1 MLYVMKKRAAFA
13 VSCCALIAALSV
25 AAQIATR
32 TVAADDLSGLELLR
46 VTRLAQGGSEYSG
59 LQFVT
64 ARSQGFV
71 NMAPFASTGLGT
83 NSSAISVA
91 VEVKLNM
98 TDFQD
103 KDIRRR
109 LDVTPTNPV
118 AGKTFL
124 VYTGN
129 ESGGMYMGNEF
140 RISETTAARQW
151 ALMGFATLNR
161 AADGQF
167 TAARQKD
174 ETEGGVRYYVVDV
187 KINSTDTVRYWINQ
201 NDFLIGKVMT
211 RYNNKPL
218 VEETRRDYRKVSCMM
233 LPFRIVTRLNNQR
246 VADLTIDNYDLQT
259 VVPSA
264 TFTIT
269 ATP

>member
-1 MLYVMKKRAAFA
+1 MLYVMKKRIAFA
-13 VSCCALIAALSV
+13 AALCALVAALF
-25 AAQIATR
+25 AAAPATAR
-32 TVAADDLSGLELLR
+32 KAAAEELSGLELLR
-46 VTRLAQGGSEYSG
+46 VARLAQGGSEYGG

-64 ARSQGFV
+64 TRSQGFV

-83 NSSAISVA
+83 NSNAVSVA
-91 VEVKLNM
+91 VEVKLNL

-109 LDVTPTNPV
+109 LDVTPTNPA
-118 AGKTFL
+118 AGKTYL
-124 VYTGN
+124 VYTGA

-161 AADGQF
+161 AANGQY
-167 TAARQKD
+167 TVSRQKD
-174 ETEGGVRYYVVDV
+174 ETEGGVRYYVVDA

-201 NDFLIGKVMT
+201 NDFLINKVAT

-218 VEETRRDYRKVSCMM
+218 VEETRGDYRKVSCMM

-246 VADLTIDNYDLQT
+246 VADLTIDSYDLQT